1 MSEIHNQILM
11 DEKSLGKRVDRFEM
25 PTVLGNT
32 LKFDKIRQNLYMK
45 GKASVPHFGVQAP
58 EVSSRDEI
66 ALQLEAPIIEKRLKQ
81 F

>member
-1 MSEIHNQILM
+1 MSEIHNQILT

-25 PTVLGNT
+25 PSVLGNS
-32 LKFDKIRQNLYMK
+32 LKFEKIRQNLYKK

-66 ALQLEAPIIEKRLKQ
+66 AMQLEAPIMEKRLKQ